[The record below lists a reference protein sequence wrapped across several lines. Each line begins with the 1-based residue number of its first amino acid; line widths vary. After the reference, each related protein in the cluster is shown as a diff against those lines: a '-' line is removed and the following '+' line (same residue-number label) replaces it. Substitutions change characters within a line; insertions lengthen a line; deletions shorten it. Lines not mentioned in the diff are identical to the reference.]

1 MSSLKRNV
9 ALPDVPSI
17 AEAAIPGFEA
27 IEWNGVLVPTG
38 TPRAVIDRLHQA
50 LAKALAIPEV
60 RERII
65 GLGAD
70 PIGNSPA
77 EFSAFIKKEIATW
90 ATVIKEV
97 GITVE

>member
-1 MSSLKRNV
+1 MV
-9 ALPDVPSI
+9 
-17 AEAAIPGFEA
+17 
-27 IEWNGVLVPTG
+27 VPTG

-50 LAKALAIPEV
+50 LAKALSIPEV